1 MEGFGGRKCES
12 VRTVFFAVILSL
24 IFIPFWAQKSESAE
38 IYSIK
43 DDLNRTVT
51 VSHPAVKI
59 VCLDEAHA
67 ENIVALR
74 AVRQLT
80 AVTDTASSK
89 WVPKKIKRIAQNSSA
104 LQIAALEPDLVVME
118 TDWAQG
124 KKSLLDGLR
133 KEGIPY
139 AVFDEPHWGSFALY
153 LERLGTLTGRDK
165 EADLA
170 LISSEKA
177 MDKSAVRA
185 DSVENKSL
193 FVICG
198 ADFSTCAWDSWGAR
212 IAATAGAKLITD
224 KDAPKKKDKR
234 WIIDYGAAKFAQK
247 AKNADY
253 IITLVNKS
261 KGGKAISRAEIIG
274 SPQFKNI
281 KAVKLGQVFEVDEA
295 DFTLPSLVRLDS
307 SLVSCWQILNG
318 VQPKKKIFPKI

>member
-1 MEGFGGRKCES
+1 M
-12 VRTVFFAVILSL
+12 
-24 IFIPFWAQKSESAE
+24 PFWAQKSESAE

-212 IAATAGAKLITD
+212 IAATAGAES
-224 KDAPKKKDKR
+224 APSGR
-234 WIIDYGAAKFAQK
+234 APTLGREQRFARPATRSGRGRDQ
-247 AKNADY
+247 DR
-253 IITLVNKS
+253 
-261 KGGKAISRAEIIG
+261 AIGQAGHGRPPAGCESNPANRGDSRLSRRPGHHQSRRIRRY
-274 SPQFKNI
+274 S
-281 KAVKLGQVFEVDEA
+281 
-295 DFTLPSLVRLDS
+295 
-307 SLVSCWQILNG
+307 
-318 VQPKKKIFPKI
+318 